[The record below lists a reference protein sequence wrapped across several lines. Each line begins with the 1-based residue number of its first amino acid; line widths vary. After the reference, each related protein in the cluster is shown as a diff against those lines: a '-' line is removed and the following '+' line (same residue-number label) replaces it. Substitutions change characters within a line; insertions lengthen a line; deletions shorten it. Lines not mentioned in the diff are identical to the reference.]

1 MMKSKKSNVWLY
13 AVILF
18 TSAFIVLLFAGYSQ
32 IRLNKNLDDYRSQVF
47 STETEKNEYLQNF
60 ASAQEM
66 NEELNKEISKLENEK
81 EELMKEIRRL
91 LDEKEDIEENL
102 QIKQSAFASLTGVF
116 NVYLQ
121 GDLIDAVKQLETVD
135 VENLDQ
141 ESAVFYQKLEMKVM
155 AEAGEQLFNEGFS
168 LYDRARYTQA
178 AEKLLLSFQ
187 YAPKE
192 EFSDKCLYY
201 LAYAELR
208 TDKNANALKHME
220 QLIREYPE
228 SNYLRRAEQ
237 FVRKYTFFN

>member
-1 MMKSKKSNVWLY
+1 MIKNKKANVWLY

-18 TSAFIVLLFAGYSQ
+18 ISAFIVLLFAGYSQ

-66 NEELNKEISKLENEK
+66 NEELNKEISQLEKEK
-81 EELMKEIRRL
+81 EELKKEIRGIS
-91 LDEKEDIEENL
+91 DEKEIIEKTL
-102 QIKQSAFASLTGVF
+102 QIKQRAFVSLAGVF
-116 NVYLQ
+116 DVYLQ
-121 GDLIDAVKQLETVD
+121 GDFINAVEQLKTLGA
-135 VENLDQ
+135 ENMDQ
-141 ESAVFYQKLEMKVM
+141 ESAIAVQKLKRKVM
-155 AEAGEQLFNEGFS
+155 AEAGKQLFDEGFS
-168 LYDRARYTQA
+168 LYDRAKYTQA
-178 AEKLLLSFQ
+178 ADKLLLSFQ

-208 TDKNANALKHME
+208 TNKKATALVHME

-237 FVRKYTFFN
+237 FVDKYVP